1 MAGYPHF
8 RASDFEFRLPRPSYT
23 IHTLDKLAEQYPDRE
38 FHLIIGA
45 DNWQAFDR
53 WKSPEEI
60 IRRHHMLVY
69 PRQGYPLEDV
79 TSLPPHVRVVQTPLI
94 EISSTFIRKG
104 IREGKD
110 LRYFLHPEVFRI
122 IQEKEIV
129 PVIISFLCST
139 TSTTSLG
146 VNKRTSLREVPS
158 PLVTIT
164 GMPAL
169 LYFSPVRKRL
179 PYLEKCAGVH
189 RRNKLTCPRAYV
201 RPVPNRCAPH
211 SHPPHNRVYA
221 PTSARNLLLQCQGR

>member
-1 MAGYPHF
+1 MSESYKLPSSKSVRPLSAK
-8 RASDFEFRLPRPSYT
+8 ASGKEKT
-23 IHTLDKLAEQYPDRE
+23 CA
-38 FHLIIGA
+38 
-45 DNWQAFDR
+45 
-53 WKSPEEI
+53 
-60 IRRHHMLVY
+60 
-69 PRQGYPLEDV
+69 
-79 TSLPPHVRVVQTPLI
+79 
-94 EISSTFIRKG
+94 ISCIRKYSELF
-104 IREGKD
+104 RKKD
-110 LRYFLHPEVFRI
+110 CTGNHF
-122 IQEKEIV
+122 
-129 PVIISFLCST
+129 FLCST

-221 PTSARNLLLQCQGR
+221 PTSARNLLPAMPR

>member
-1 MAGYPHF
+1 MEKKPQIKTGLFGGSFNPIHTGHLALANYLCEYGGLEEVWFLVTPQNPFKQNETLLDDHLRLEMVEAAVAGYPHF

-23 IHTLDKLAEQYPDRE
+23 IHTLDKLAEQYPNRE

-122 IQEKEIV
+122 IQEK
-129 PVIISFLCST
+129 
-139 TSTTSLG
+139 G
-146 VNKRTSLREVPS
+146 
-158 PLVTIT
+158 
-164 GMPAL
+164 
-169 LYFSPVRKRL
+169 LYR
-179 PYLEKCAGVH
+179 
-189 RRNKLTCPRAYV
+189 
-201 RPVPNRCAPH
+201 
-211 SHPPHNRVYA
+211 
-221 PTSARNLLLQCQGR
+221 